1 MRRDL
6 RFRVRSFDILGAKY
20 LINEI
25 IAEVDSG
32 DYSESFSCF
41 PHSI

>member
-25 IAEVDSG
+25 IAEVGFGANEWLTRGQQD
-32 DYSESFSCF
+32 E
-41 PHSI
+41 